1 MGSRLIVRAPGQ
13 AESWPGASNT
23 GTSGTLTAYSGGSYL
38 QTDGQV
44 IENKLVTQGLVIQA
58 NNITIRNCKFASNG
72 YYWLVLNEWGAG
84 TNLLIEDCEFDG
96 MQAADSCINAFNATI
111 RRCNVYGGYDGI
123 KAGSGVLIEDCYIH
137 DPAILGADPHCDG
150 IQCLGTN
157 SLTIRHNTITMPV
170 GSTSCVILSTSS
182 ADVMQNVLIDNNKM
196 AGGVYSVYAGYQAGS
211 DDISKVANI
220 SVTNNKFS
228 TQFFANGGSS
238 GAITS
243 RDSPVVVTGNVWYDG
258 PNAGTPVN

>member
-1 MGSRLIVRAPGQ
+1 MV
-13 AESWPGASNT
+13 
-23 GTSGTLTAYSGGSYL
+23 SGTLMATFEAMRRSQVDCCVDYSG
-38 QTDGQV
+38 
-44 IENKLVTQGLVIQA
+44 
-58 NNITIRNCKFASNG
+58 
-72 YYWLVLNEWGAG
+72 
-84 TNLLIEDCEFDG
+84 
-96 MQAADSCINAFNATI
+96 
-111 RRCNVYGGYDGI
+111 NVW
-123 KAGSGVLIEDCYIH
+123 
-137 DPAILGADPHCDG
+137 AILMGRPEPASRAETLRGITDYLRDRHG

-170 GSTSCVILSTSS
+170 GSTSCVILSTGS